1 MIIGTRSD
9 CLISGKSTSA
19 KKNRLPHGS
28 AIFFLLSRQGKL
40 AQKRK
45 HKYTEAG
52 QRKRNKGYKESFY
65 LFLSVRHSEATR
77 EIYRFTPLRNTGK
90 RRCETKD
97 LCFSEKEV
105 SISPERSKRFR
116 KMLTS
121 FSEKQGASARKARVS
136 DPQSPAV
143 GVQKSVFV
151 FLCSLSVR

>member
-1 MIIGTRSD
+1 MPYFRQEYVRKEKSPSTRIGDFLFIIQ
-9 CLISGKSTSA
+9 IGKV
-19 KKNRLPHGS
+19 G
-28 AIFFLLSRQGKL
+28 
-40 AQKRK
+40 QKRK
-45 HKYTEAG
+45 YKYIEAG

-65 LFLSVRHSEATR
+65 LFLSARHSEATR
-77 EIYRFTPLRNTGK
+77 EIYGFTPLRNTGK

-97 LCFSEKEV
+97 LCFFQKEV

-121 FSEKQGASARKARVS
+121 FSEKQGASTRKARVS
-136 DPQSPAV
+136 DLQSPAV

>member
-1 MIIGTRSD
+1 
-9 CLISGKSTSA
+9 
-19 KKNRLPHGS
+19 
-28 AIFFLLSRQGKL
+28 L

>member
-1 MIIGTRSD
+1 
-9 CLISGKSTSA
+9 
-19 KKNRLPHGS
+19 
-28 AIFFLLSRQGKL
+28 L

-45 HKYTEAG
+45 DKYTEAG

-65 LFLSVRHSEATR
+65 LFLSARHSEATR
-77 EIYRFTPLRNTGK
+77 EIYGFTPLRNTGK

-97 LCFSEKEV
+97 LCFFQKEV

-121 FSEKQGASARKARVS
+121 FSEKQGASTRKARVS
-136 DPQSPAV
+136 DLQSPAV

>member
-1 MIIGTRSD
+1 LPYFRQEYVRKEKSPSTRIGDFLFIIQ
-9 CLISGKSTSA
+9 IGKV
-19 KKNRLPHGS
+19 G
-28 AIFFLLSRQGKL
+28 
-40 AQKRK
+40 QKRK
-45 HKYTEAG
+45 YKYIEAG

-65 LFLSVRHSEATR
+65 LFLSARHSEATR
-77 EIYRFTPLRNTGK
+77 EIYGFTPLRNTGK

-97 LCFSEKEV
+97 LCFFQKEV

-121 FSEKQGASARKARVS
+121 FSEKQGASTRKARVS
-136 DPQSPAV
+136 DLQSPAV